1 MQDLNIS
8 PRDERKRL
16 RSIDPETR
24 QAIAR
29 SCRYIHDDR
38 KVLQYHTAPHEGITI
53 LDVALIRRREM
64 SAGRIPCNSFS
75 AHRRGRVF

>member
-1 MQDLNIS
+1 MHDLNIS
-8 PRDERKRL
+8 PREERKRL
-16 RSIDPETR
+16 WAIDPDTR

-38 KVLQYHTAPHEGITI
+38 KILQIHTAPHEGITI
-53 LDVALIRRREM
+53 LDVAAIRRRQII
-64 SAGRIPCNSFS
+64 AGRIKSNSQS